1 MRTHVTFRHPAN
13 FVPVSDEDGI
23 LSVTGASW
31 FVQLLRQVPDLAL
44 RDDLCQEDWGIVA
57 FAERAEKK
65 FWIGLSAEEEGAW
78 VAHFHHGSW
87 AWFQRVSPAGDRELR
102 RLTQDFHHV
111 LVNEAAVSEITWYRE
126 DDMMKQ
132 RQSGSANPHEA

>member
-1 MRTHVTFRHPAN
+1 MRTHVMFRHPAD

-23 LSVTGASW
+23 LSVTGADW
-31 FVQLLRQVPDLAL
+31 FVSLLRQVPDLVF

-57 FAERAEKK
+57 FAERAERT
-65 FWIGLSAEEEGAW
+65 FWIGLSAEEEGTW

-87 AWFQRVSPAGDRELR
+87 AWLQRFSPAGDRELR

-111 LVNEAAVSEITWYRE
+111 LANEAAVSEIIWYRQ
-126 DDMMKQ
+126 DDMMRQ
-132 RQSGSANPHEA
+132 RQSGSATPDAA